1 MREDTT
7 RLDEVLATDSKT
19 PPKTATYTADAA
31 NASRDLP
38 RTFELTFDNQQRPRS
53 RRPISIVGKLRI
65 TSRWTLPRVG
75 GEAASILS
83 RRCYIFLVNSGPE

>member
-65 TSRWTLPRVG
+65 TPAGPRLAS
-75 GEAASILS
+75 AAKQ
-83 RRCYIFLVNSGPE
+83 RRSSAVDAKFS